1 MALVEGWTKTRTA
14 ADCERILMAGKVP
27 CARYREV
34 QELFDDP
41 QLVHRKAFTTV
52 ADAAGY
58 FRVPNPPFAIEDAPV
73 GARDW
78 IAPLGSSA
86 REILGRLLHIDQD
99 SIDDLH
105 ARGILFAEDN

>member
-1 MALVEGWTKTRTA
+1 
-14 ADCERILMAGKVP
+14 
-27 CARYREV
+27 
-34 QELFDDP
+34 
-41 QLVHRKAFTTV
+41 
-52 ADAAGY
+52 AAGY